1 MNKFFNENIV
11 INILKYLVAVI
22 VVMVVGATII
32 KLQGGDPGMAFIA
45 LMEGSVGDM
54 DAIAQTIRWATPCII
69 TGVAAVIAFR
79 SGIWNVGI
87 EGQMYFGAFIAAI
100 VGYEFM
106 MPRALHIFV
115 TLGAAGIMGMLFGL
129 IPAILKMYL
138 NVNELISTLMLNYVA
153 VLFTEFM
160 TFKYMGF
167 DASELA
173 DAIATPDVQPTARL
187 RSIIPGTSASSAI
200 FMALIIAILVHLL
213 YKYTVKG
220 YELKQVGENLR
231 FAKFGG
237 VNTKVTFLMIF
248 LMSGFIAGFCGGTEV
263 LGPLGRFRS
272 SFAMNLGWDGVMIA
286 SIAKNSPIGVIFISI
301 IWGAL
306 KSGSFA
312 MERMTTTNRL
322 VITVLQALFVLL
334 VAIDYE
340 SIYSKIK
347 ENYKLK
353 KLRSQGKGA

>member
-1 MNKFFNENIV
+1 M
-11 INILKYLVAVI
+11 
-22 VVMVVGATII
+22 M
-32 KLQGGDPGMAFIA
+32 
-45 LMEGSVGDM
+45 
-54 DAIAQTIRWATPCII
+54 QT
-69 TGVAAVIAFR
+69 V
-79 SGIWNVGI
+79 S
-87 EGQMYFGAFIAAI
+87 Y
-100 VGYEFM
+100 
-106 MPRALHIFV
+106 
-115 TLGAAGIMGMLFGL
+115 TLGRF
-129 IPAILKMYL
+129 
-138 NVNELISTLMLNYVA
+138 
-153 VLFTEFM
+153 F
-160 TFKYMGF
+160 
-167 DASELA
+167 
-173 DAIATPDVQPTARL
+173 
-187 RSIIPGTSASSAI
+187 II
-200 FMALIIAILVHLL
+200 MALIIAILVHLL